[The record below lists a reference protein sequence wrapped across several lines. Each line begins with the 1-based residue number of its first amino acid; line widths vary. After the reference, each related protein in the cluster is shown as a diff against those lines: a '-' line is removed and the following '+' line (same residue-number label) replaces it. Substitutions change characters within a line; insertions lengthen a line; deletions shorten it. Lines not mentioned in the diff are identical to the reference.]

1 MAKGIKTGGR
11 QKGTP
16 NKNTAEVKSLPQ
28 QYGPE
33 AIDTLVKIM
42 RDSENDTARIA
53 ASKEIMDRAYGK
65 AAQAV
70 EVSGPEGEPFSIQII
85 RFGAKDDNDPAAE

>member
-1 MAKGIKTGGR
+1 MAKGVKTGGR

-16 NKNTAEVKSLPQ
+16 NRSTAEVKSLAQ

-33 AIDTLVKIM
+33 AIETLVSIM

-70 EVSGPEGEPFSIQII
+70 EVSGAGGEPFSIQII
-85 RFGAKDDNDPAAE
+85 RFGGKDGDGAASE